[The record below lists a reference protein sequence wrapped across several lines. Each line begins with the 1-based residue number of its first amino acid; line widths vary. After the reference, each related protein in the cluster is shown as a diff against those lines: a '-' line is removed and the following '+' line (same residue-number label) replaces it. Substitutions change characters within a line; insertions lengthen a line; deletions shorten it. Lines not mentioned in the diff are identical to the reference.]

1 MVLDHLGRGVM
12 AIEQVRNDNSRR
24 LWTSRLAEP
33 TGDAWSTPELAADA
47 TYSLLDLVGGPFGR
61 AVLVMEVDIDT
72 IAGKRFE

>member
-1 MVLDHLGRGVM
+1 
-12 AIEQVRNDNSRR
+12 